1 MESRSILVR
10 TRLDQRSDHSDVVTS
25 SSPVPLAGTLILDF
39 TRILSG
45 PYATM
50 LLADLGA
57 DVVKIERPGLG
68 DDTRSWGPP
77 FSRGASTYFIA
88 VNRGK
93 RSLAVDLSHQRGLET
108 VLDLA
113 RRADIVVENF
123 RPGVTERLGIA
134 YSDIRRLNAAII
146 YASINGFGSAGPR
159 SATAGTEV
167 IIEAETGLM
176 DMMGTPNGSPVRFG
190 VAMVDIATGIAT
202 VAGILAALV
211 QQARDG
217 RGRRLEFPLFSMAI
231 SALGTVIA
239 SSSADP
245 STQSG
250 RWGSGH
256 PSIVPYSAFEASDGY
271 VVIGAI
277 NEGMWA
283 RLCGVLEL
291 GPLAEDPR
299 AETNAMRVANRK
311 LIEGHVGGAV
321 KKRRVDEVTTLLKA
335 VGVLVAPVRSAKAAV
350 HDEQVAALG
359 LIEELDGL
367 LLARTP
373 LAQFNPGALSS
384 APALGEHTSHILMEY
399 LGASPEE
406 IAALAS
412 CGAIELAD
420 DGPGNRPPPA
430 GDRRRP
436 VE

>member
-1 MESRSILVR
+1 M
-10 TRLDQRSDHSDVVTS
+10 TS
-25 SSPVPLAGTLILDF
+25 SRRGPLAGTKILDF

-57 DVVKIERPGLG
+57 DVVKVERPGLG

-93 RSLAVDLSHQRGLET
+93 RSLALDLSHPRGHEAA
-108 VLDLA
+108 LDLA
-113 RRADIVVENF
+113 RHADIVVENF

-134 YSDIRRLNAAII
+134 YSDIRRVNAGII

-211 QQARDG
+211 QRGRDG

-256 PSIVPYSAFEASDGY
+256 PSIVPYSAFAASDGY

-277 NEGMWA
+277 NEEMWA

-291 GPLAEDPR
+291 STLANDPR
-299 AETNAMRVANRK
+299 AETNAMRVANRR
-311 LIEGHVGGAV
+311 LIEEHVGAAV
-321 KKRRVDEVTTLLKA
+321 RERKVDEVTTLLEA
-335 VGVLVAPVRSAKAAV
+335 VGVLVAPVRSANAAV
-350 HDEQVAALG
+350 RDEQVVALD
-359 LIEELDGL
+359 LIEEFDGL

-373 LAQFNPGALSS
+373 LAQFNADALSA
-384 APALGEHTSHILMEY
+384 APALGEHTSHVLAEY
-399 LGASPEE
+399 LGASREE
-406 IAALAS
+406 IAALAN
-412 CGAIELAD
+412 CGAIEIA
-420 DGPGNRPPPA
+420 GEGAGWRAPSG